1 MGVFGKR
8 CDGTLVTHLTP
19 YEKIFPHLVRARSE
33 SQLLFRQLIDVEKT
47 LRHLASANS
56 ASEHRNITLFHVI
69 LCAAVRTIA
78 LRPKLNRFV
87 KGRRV
92 YQRNSISC
100 SFVVKKELR
109 EGAPFTNVKIAFGPD
124 DTLEAVCEKVEERL
138 RLARADEAT
147 AEEKELRLVT
157 RLPTWITSIIT
168 SLFRLF
174 DHFGLAPKRLIQ
186 VDPLYTSAYLSH
198 HASIGL
204 DAPYHHLFNWGTAS
218 VFLVI
223 GRIHKAVVAT
233 YNDEVCAVNAVTAAF
248 TVDNR
253 IADGIYAG
261 RALKLFKDFVE
272 NPEKLE
278 TPPHY

>member
-19 YEKIFPHLVRARSE
+19 YEKFFPHLVRTRSE
-33 SQLLFRQLIDVEKT
+33 SQLLFKQLIEVDKT

-56 ASEHRNITLFHVI
+56 GSNHGNITLFHVF

-100 SFVVKKELR
+100 SFVVKKELT
-109 EGAPFTNVKIAFGPD
+109 EDAPYSNVKIMFGPD
-124 DTLEAVCEKVEERL
+124 ETLEAVCEKVDERL
-138 RLARADEAT
+138 RLVRADEAN
-147 AEEKELRLVT
+147 AAEKELRLVT
-157 RLPTWITSIIT
+157 RLPTWITSVIT
-168 SLFRLF
+168 SIFRLL
-174 DHFGLAPKRLIQ
+174 DHFGLAPKRMIQ
-186 VDPLYTSAYLSH
+186 VDPLYTSVYLSH

-218 VFLVI
+218 VFLIV

-233 YNDEVCAVNAVTAAF
+233 FNDEVRAVNAVTAAF
-248 TVDNR
+248 TLDNR

-261 RALKLFKDFVE
+261 SALKLFKDFVE
-272 NPEKLE
+272 NPEKLQ